1 MAKLYFKYGA
11 MGSSKTTRCLTD
23 AYEYESRGNEVLLM
37 KSGLDTRS
45 SIGRIESRTGL
56 SAECL
61 DVSDGEHLM
70 LAIKNAIEKS
80 GVSCVFVDEAQFL
93 SPTQVLQLRNASFLY
108 DIPIICYGLR
118 SDFRG
123 MPFDG
128 SVTLMAI
135 ADSIEEVKSICS
147 NKGCTRKATYNARFD
162 SQNNF
167 VFVGEQVVIGD
178 IKESENQFHYKPICT
193 HCYMTELTD
202 YVESG
207 GVLE

>member
-61 DVSDGEHLM
+61 DISDEENVF
-70 LAIKNAIEKS
+70 LAIQNAIDKT
-80 GVSCVFVDEAQFL
+80 GVSCVFIDEAQFL
-93 SPTQVLQLRNASFLY
+93 SPTQVLHLRNASFMF

-123 MPFDG
+123 IPFDG
-128 SVTLMAI
+128 SSTLMAI

-147 NKGCTRKATYNARFD
+147 NKGCTHKATYNARFD
-162 SQNNF
+162 NQNDF

-178 IKESENQFHYKPICT
+178 ITDLESQFYYKPICSE
-193 HCYMTELTD
+193 CYMNELSD

-207 GVLE
+207 GVLA